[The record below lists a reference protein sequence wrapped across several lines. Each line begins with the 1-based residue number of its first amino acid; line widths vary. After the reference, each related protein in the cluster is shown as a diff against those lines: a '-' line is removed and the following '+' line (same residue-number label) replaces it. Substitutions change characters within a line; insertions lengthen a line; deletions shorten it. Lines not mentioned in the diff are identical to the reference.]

1 VSGTGQGPQGPGFG
15 EHDAE
20 TMRDVLASIRELVSA
35 EATAR
40 MGGTG
45 TDEVLMLT
53 PDMRIDP
60 DSARAILSE
69 GLEGGRPSYGRAQ
82 PAPIL
87 DEEALRGVINTIVRE
102 ELQGELGERIA
113 RNLRKLVRRELG
125 QVLEEERRAALAA
138 PESGGEGAG
147 EGPGEVPG
155 EGAEPEPPRG

>member
-1 VSGTGQGPQGPGFG
+1 VSGTGEGPRGPGFG

-45 TDEVLMLT
+45 SDEVLMLT

-60 DSARAILSE
+60 ESVGSILSE
-69 GLEGGRPSYGRAQ
+69 GLEGGPRSYGRSQ

-87 DEEALRGVINTIVRE
+87 DEEALRGVINTIVRD

-125 QVLEEERRAALAA
+125 QVLEEERRAALEA
-138 PESGGEGAG
+138 PEASESGVEASGGDVARDL
-147 EGPGEVPG
+147 
-155 EGAEPEPPRG
+155 PRE

>member
-1 VSGTGQGPQGPGFG
+1 MSGTGQGPQGPGPQGAGLG

-40 MGGTG
+40 MAGAGA
-45 TDEVLMLT
+45 DEVLMLT

-60 DSARAILSE
+60 ESTGAIMSE
-69 GLEGGRPSYGRAQ
+69 GLESMRRAYPRSQ

-87 DEEALRGVINTIVRE
+87 DEEALRGMINTIVRE

-113 RNLRKLVRRELG
+113 RNLRKLVRRELV
-125 QVLEEERRAALAA
+125 QVLEDERRAALEAPRTEEEQAA
-138 PESGGEGAG
+138 PERS
-147 EGPGEVPG
+147 
-155 EGAEPEPPRG
+155 RD

>member
-1 VSGTGQGPQGPGFG
+1 MSGTGEGPRGPGFG
-15 EHDAE
+15 EHDTE

-45 TDEVLMLT
+45 SDEVLMLT

-60 DSARAILSE
+60 ESAGSILSE
-69 GLEGGRPSYGRAQ
+69 GLEGGPRSYARSQ

-87 DEEALRGVINTIVRE
+87 DEEALRGVINTIVRD

-125 QVLEEERRAALAA
+125 QVLEEERRAALVA
-138 PESGGEGAG
+138 PEASESGGEASGGDVARD
-147 EGPGEVPG
+147 
-155 EGAEPEPPRG
+155 PPRE